1 MSVMSCT
8 HTHHDPQPWSSGPM
22 LCSICRPLLLIVLLK
37 GLRAA
42 GAQDF
47 SEIDLLILTAKA
59 KFCEA
64 EASILNYNLDP

>member
-1 MSVMSCT
+1 
-8 HTHHDPQPWSSGPM
+8 M

-47 SEIDLLILTAKA
+47 SEINLLILTAKA